1 MSNIKIYENIEFGK
15 IRVKEINNEPWFV
28 GNDICK
34 ILGYSNPRDAIGNH
48 VCQEDKGVDSI
59 DTLGGKQNM
68 TIINE
73 SGLYSLIFSSR
84 LPIAQAFKRWV
95 TNEVL
100 PSIRKNGGYIA
111 GQEHLSDDELM
122 AKALLVAKNKIN
134 EKDKV
139 IEQMKPT
146 YLIGKAVTGSS
157 KSVTIGNF
165 ANILIQN
172 GRKDLGQN
180 RLFEWFRHNGY
191 LSSKK
196 GMDWNRP
203 TAKATS
209 QNLFEVKEVTIEH
222 NNGFKTTSF
231 TPLITSKGQE
241 KFINLFIYG
250 GTENEN

>member
-48 VCQEDKGVDSI
+48 VFQEDKGVDSI